1 MKKFLLCLLVLVFA
15 VLLCSAE
22 ENVFQEGDYIFR
34 IENNE
39 AILVE
44 WCGSLEGGKQEILY
58 IPSVLG
64 GVPLK
69 RIGELALSGRLN
81 ETPVNDCSI
90 YIPEGVVSLD
100 DSSFEVTNAKTI
112 YLPSTIE
119 NISEGSFLFSDAEII
134 FPNGNPYYEV
144 KDGFLI
150 DLRSSALI
158 HAGASSY
165 EFPLPAV
172 KRLGNG
178 SITNWLMEQGSQVN
192 EISLPDSLES
202 IGSLVFYDL
211 PDLKR
216 IVLPNRVSQID
227 EGAFFSVPIQELVL
241 PASLKDIPAYCFN
254 NCELSGVTIP
264 NGVRSIGEHAFCSM
278 WIIMEEVT
286 LPETVE
292 FVGYH
297 AFDDETSIYALNPQT
312 HFETYEEYL
321 LRDNELIIAW
331 ISENYELSDYH
342 CVKALELENRSIL
355 FRYDKKDA
363 NHVGIN
369 VDQFDGTP
377 DDSMRLFIYDPKE
390 KQVFEIE

>member
-1 MKKFLLCLLVLVFA
+1 MKRFLLCLLVMVFA
-15 VLLCSAE
+15 VLLGSAE
-22 ENVFQEGDYIFR
+22 EAVFQEGDYIFR

-69 RIGELALSGRLN
+69 RIGKLALSGRLN

-100 DSSFEVTNAKTI
+100 ASSFEVINAKTI
-112 YLPSTIE
+112 YLPSTIQ
-119 NISEGSFLFSDAEII
+119 NISEGSFLFSDVEII
-134 FPNGNPYYEV
+134 FPSGNPHYEV

-150 DLRSSALI
+150 DLRSSTLI

-178 SITNWLMEQGSQVN
+178 SITNWLMMKESQVN
-192 EISLPDSLES
+192 ELLLPDSLES

-211 PDLKR
+211 PDLER

-227 EGAFFSVPIQELVL
+227 KGAFFSVPIQELVL

-254 NCELSGVTIP
+254 NCNLSSVTIP

-312 HFETYEEYL
+312 HFETYEEFL
-321 LRDNELIIAW
+321 LRCEKNDI
-331 ISENYELSDYH
+331 
-342 CVKALELENRSIL
+342 
-355 FRYDKKDA
+355 
-363 NHVGIN
+363 
-369 VDQFDGTP
+369 
-377 DDSMRLFIYDPKE
+377 KE
-390 KQVFEIE
+390 